1 MSLHLILLKKC
12 FSTQEA
18 ISIVRTISAQ
28 LRGSNGF
35 CSNNGI
41 GCRHRLWFWISCL
54 CRVTRLGYFWKI
66 LAVNSLTKESQNK
79 ALFVLLWNTAIAMFW
94 TTFPSNIWFFSFV
107 AMVLFCRTEFSFER
121 KRKNELEKV
130 ERKWREKC
138 SATSLHSVLGYI
150 VSHESIIMELHG
162 IILNATLDDIAYYTL
177 HGYWGT

>member
-94 TTFPSNIWFFSFV
+94 TTFPSNIWSHCGFCFFLLLLWCCF
-107 AMVLFCRTEFSFER
+107 AER
-121 KRKNELEKV
+121 NSRLKGKEKMSWKKLNGNDEKNVQRHL
-130 ERKWREKC
+130 
-138 SATSLHSVLGYI
+138 YI
-150 VSHESIIMELHG
+150 RC
-162 IILNATLDDIAYYTL
+162 
-177 HGYWGT
+177 

>member
-54 CRVTRLGYFWKI
+54 CRVTRLGYSYVLDNFSFQHLVTLRI
-66 LAVNSLTKESQNK
+66 L
-79 ALFVLLWNTAIAMFW
+79 
-94 TTFPSNIWFFSFV
+94 FFSFV